1 MDIVRTFMK
10 LKGLRSILIGLLLF
24 NSTLNGASRIKD
36 VASVMGLSSTPIL
49 GYGLVT
55 GLDGSGDRSSRSSAL
70 TLQTISN
77 MLERFGITVD
87 INNLRS
93 LNSAAVMVTAE
104 LPPFVNPGT
113 RIDVSISSLGDA
125 RSLQGGTL
133 LLSPLFTTAGTFVA
147 YAQGPLSVGGY
158 NFETAN
164 GEKVRKNHTQ
174 VGRIPGGGRI
184 ETNITNELV
193 NDWKLS
199 IVLRDPDFTSA
210 LSMANAINES
220 FNIDLAKARNASTI
234 SVTIPEEYRKEGKL
248 VEFVSMVE
256 MLEIDIDQTAR
267 IVINER
273 TGTIVVGQNVTISE
287 VVVAHG
293 NLSIG
298 VSTVPVISQPNA
310 FSQGE
315 TVVTSS
321 STISVTEGDNG
332 STAMVLSSA
341 ATVSDIASTLNLLG
355 VSPRDMIAIFQAM
368 KLAGALHAELIIM

>member
-1 MDIVRTFMK
+1 MRIKR
-10 LKGLRSILIGLLLF
+10 LISLVIASLIFSASL
-24 NSTLNGASRIKD
+24 SGASRIKD
-36 VASVMGLSSTPIL
+36 IASVTGLSNTQIL

-77 MLERFGITVD
+77 MLERFGITVEV
-87 INNLRS
+87 NNLRS

-104 LPPFVNPGT
+104 LPPFVIPGT
-113 RIDVSISSLGDA
+113 RIDVSISSIGDA

-133 LLSPLFTTAGTFVA
+133 LLSPLFTTSGTFVA

-158 NFETAN
+158 NFETAS

-174 VGRIPGGGRI
+174 VGRIPGGGRVEADI
-184 ETNITNELV
+184 ANELV

-210 LSMANAINES
+210 LSMANAINDS
-220 FNIDLAKARNASTI
+220 FGTDLAKARDASTI
-234 SVTIPEEYRKEGKL
+234 SVTIPEEYRADGKL
-248 VEFVSMVE
+248 VEFVSIVE

-267 IVINER
+267 VVINER
-273 TGTIVVGQNVTISE
+273 TGTIVVGQNVTLSE

-293 NLSIG
+293 NLSIE
-298 VSTVPVISQPNA
+298 VSTIPVISQPNA
-310 FSQGE
+310 FSQGQ

-321 STISVTEGDNG
+321 STISVVEDENG
-332 STAMVLSSA
+332 STAMVLSTA

-355 VSPRDMIAIFQAM
+355 VSPRDIIAIFQAM

>member
-1 MDIVRTFMK
+1 MRIKK
-10 LKGLRSILIGLLLF
+10 LISAVIASLIFYASL
-24 NSTLNGASRIKD
+24 SGASRIKD
-36 VASVMGLSSTPIL
+36 VASVTGLSSTQVL

-77 MLERFGITVD
+77 MLERFGITVEV
-87 INNLRS
+87 NNLRS
-93 LNSAAVMVTAE
+93 VNSAAVMVTAE

-113 RIDVSISSLGDA
+113 RIDVSISSIGDA

-158 NFETAN
+158 NFETAS
-164 GEKVRKNHTQ
+164 GEKVRQNHTQ
-174 VGRIPGGGRI
+174 VGRIPGGGRV
-184 ETNITNELV
+184 EVDITNELV

-210 LSMANAINES
+210 LSMANAINDS
-220 FNIDLAKARNASTI
+220 FDIDLAKARDASTI
-234 SVTIPEEYRKEGKL
+234 TVTIPEEFRADGKL
-248 VEFVSMVE
+248 VEFVSIVE
-256 MLEIDIDQTAR
+256 MLEVNIDHAAR
-267 IVINER
+267 VVINER
-273 TGTIVVGQNVTISE
+273 TGTIVVGENVTLSE

-293 NLSIG
+293 NLSIQ

-310 FSQGE
+310 FSQGQ

-321 STISVTEGDNG
+321 STISVTEGKDG
-332 STAMVLSSA
+332 STAMVLSTA